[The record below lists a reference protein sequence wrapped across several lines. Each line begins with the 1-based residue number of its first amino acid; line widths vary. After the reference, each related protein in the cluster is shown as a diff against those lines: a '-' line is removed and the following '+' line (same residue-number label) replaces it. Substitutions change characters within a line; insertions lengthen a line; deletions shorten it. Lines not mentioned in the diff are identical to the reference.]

1 MQVVGIRAVDLIVD
15 VTNLAVLLVSG
26 LISLN
31 ISDVEKLH
39 KFFRRRWPIV
49 ITIFPKKQMI
59 KIKLKSVK
67 LEENLITMKG
77 VTTFEFSSLN
87 FISFQRRKFYYK
99 IQMRNRIYL
108 RFFHIFLRLKRLF
121 NDCIGYNPRDD
132 RSFWF

>member
-1 MQVVGIRAVDLIVD
+1 
-15 VTNLAVLLVSG
+15 
-26 LISLN
+26 
-31 ISDVEKLH
+31 
-39 KFFRRRWPIV
+39 
-49 ITIFPKKQMI
+49 MI

-108 RFFHIFLRLKRLF
+108 RFFHIFLQLKRLF

-132 RSFWF
+132 RSF